1 MHLIKSIENMN
12 LHLLLLCLKRS
23 KSIFDLKLKK
33 QKKKFTNKLF
43 YKNKENLFIFNKKWF
58 PIEMP
63 LILASQLLENS
74 QSSIK

>member
-23 KSIFDLKLKK
+23 NSIFDLKLKK

-43 YKNKENLFIFNKKWF
+43 DKNKENLSVLLQANTNN
-58 PIEMP
+58 ETM
-63 LILASQLLENS
+63 IL
-74 QSSIK
+74 